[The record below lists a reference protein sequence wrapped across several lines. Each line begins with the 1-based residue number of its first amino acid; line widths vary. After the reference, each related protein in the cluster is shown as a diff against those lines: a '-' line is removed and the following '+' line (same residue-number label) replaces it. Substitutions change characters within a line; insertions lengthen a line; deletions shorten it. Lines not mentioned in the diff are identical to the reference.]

1 MTALDDAVDALIAA
15 LRRIAD
21 PVKRYEAA
29 KDLESRVVGDVKQ
42 VKAEV
47 AQELHPQRTWKEV
60 GELLGVTGSRAEQ
73 ISRASR

>member
-1 MTALDDAVDALIAA
+1 MTALDDAVDALITA

-29 KDLESRVVGDVKQ
+29 KDLESRVVADVKQ

-47 AQELHPQRTWKEV
+47 AQELHPQHTWKEV